1 MQSAIASGTL
11 GVSRSSAPMASAAS
25 LPACWACSM
34 SAGVSLVGGACSSHS
49 AVCS

>member
-11 GVSRSSAPMASAAS
+11 GMSRSSAPMASAAS
-25 LPACWACSM
+25 LPACWACSTRG
-34 SAGVSLVGGACSSHS
+34 SVSRVGEACSSQS